1 MTNPE
6 TTPILLSL
14 VGLAV
19 LVSARLVYRNVRPL
33 DDQVHLGLRTMGWG
47 LIALGALVA
56 VELFVGIVFGPL
68 FWLAGILVIGIMAY
82 RCRSAEQ
89 NALVELV
96 AIAAEKQ
103 LPLAPCAEAF
113 ATEWGGTFGHR
124 AKALATLLK
133 TGLPLADCLERERGA
148 APPAVVLAARVGT
161 EAGALGPALRE
172 AAESRT
178 FQEPLWHAIT
188 AKAYY
193 LFCVLF
199 AAQAVTVYMLLQVIP
214 KIQAIFGG
222 FNLEMPAA
230 AEWMA
235 SAAESTAVLQ
245 ATIALLVLELLVL
258 TYLTAHFLGV
268 VTWSVP
274 GLNRLARRLDTAQ
287 LLRALA
293 WAVDRRLPLDQMV
306 RLLADWYPKWW
317 IRRKL
322 IAVHRDMQLG
332 EPWRE
337 ALADRGLI
345 GSADAAVLAA
355 AERVGNLP
363 WALREMAASSER
375 RLAYRLQVLAQWL
388 YPLVIAW
395 LGLLVFVFVSAYFL
409 PLIKVLEQAG
419 Q

>member
-1 MTNPE
+1 MNLE
-6 TTPILLSL
+6 TTPILLSV
-14 VGLAV
+14 VGLAT
-19 LVSARLVYRNVRPL
+19 LLSARLVYRNVRPL

-47 LIALGALVA
+47 LIALAALVA
-56 VELFVGIVFGPL
+56 IELFVGLVFGPL
-68 FWLAGILVIGIMAY
+68 FWLAAILVIGIMVHRY
-82 RCRSAEQ
+82 RSAEQ
-89 NALVELV
+89 NVLVELL

-103 LPLAPCAEAF
+103 LPLAPSVEAL
-113 ATEWGGTFGHR
+113 AAEWGGTFGHR
-124 AKALATLLK
+124 ARALASLLK
-133 TGLPLADCLERERGA
+133 TGLPLAECLQRERGV

-161 EAGALGPALRE
+161 EAGVLGPALRE
-172 AAESRT
+172 ATESQT

-199 AAQAVTVYMLLQVIP
+199 AAQAVTVCMLLQVVP
-214 KIQAIFGG
+214 RVQALFGG

-230 AEWMA
+230 AEWVA

-274 GLNRLARRLDTAQ
+274 VLNRLARRLDTAQ
-287 LLRALA
+287 LLRAVA
-293 WAVDRRLPLDQMV
+293 WAADRRLPLNQMV
-306 RLLADWYPKWW
+306 RLLARWYPKWW

-322 IAVHRDMQLG
+322 AAVERDMERG
-332 EPWRE
+332 IAWRE
-337 ALADRGLI
+337 SMAAHRLI
-345 GSADAAVLAA
+345 PSADAAVLAA

-363 WALREMAASSER
+363 WALREMASSSER
-375 RLAYRLQVLAQWL
+375 RLAYRLQVIAQWL

-409 PLIKVLEQAG
+409 PLIQVIEQAG